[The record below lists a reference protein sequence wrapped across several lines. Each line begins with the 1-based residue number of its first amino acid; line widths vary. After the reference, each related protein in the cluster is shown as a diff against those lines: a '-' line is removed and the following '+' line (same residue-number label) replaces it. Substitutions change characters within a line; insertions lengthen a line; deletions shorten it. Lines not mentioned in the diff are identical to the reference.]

1 MPTFDEA
8 THTYTDGN
16 GEKLESVTRLLSEV
30 GISPSYEGISEEV
43 MKKAAERGTMIHE
56 EIHNLAVNGEPGFSK
71 EVQSFQ
77 EFLGSRWKV
86 VESEKMVWDTNFAGT
101 LDLVLYDTEADKY
114 YLADIKTTSE
124 PHLKSTSFQ
133 TSIYAYLYQ
142 RMPGSRK
149 IDGVKM
155 LWFDADGKC
164 RPIDLFY
171 QPDEKIKKVFDCYF
185 NFEKYTE
192 DDTQQEALLEL
203 NQVETALIGFKN
215 LMETYEKREAEI
227 KAKLIQAMEANGVYS
242 FENDQIKVTY
252 TKPGERVTFDST
264 RFKKDEPE
272 TYEKYTKVSHTK
284 ASVRITIKKKK
295 EKKEE

>member
-1 MPTFDEA
+1 MPRFDEE
-8 THTYTDGN
+8 THTYTDEN

-30 GISPSYEGISEEV
+30 GIAPSYEGISPET

-56 EIHNLAVNGEPGFSK
+56 EIHNLAVNGELGFSK

-77 EFLGSRWKV
+77 DFLGSRWKV

-101 LDLVLYDTEADKY
+101 LDLVLYDAEADKY
-114 YLADIKTTSE
+114 YVADIKTTSE

-155 LWFDADGKC
+155 LWFDSEGRC
-164 RPIDLFY
+164 QPIDLFY

-185 NFEKYTE
+185 NLEKFT
-192 DDTQQEALLEL
+192 DGDSAQQEALVEL
-203 NQVETALIGFKN
+203 DNIETALIGFKS
-215 LMETYEKREAEI
+215 LMETYEKKETEI
-227 KAKLIQAMEANGVYS
+227 KEKLIKAMEDNGVYS
-242 FENDQIKVTY
+242 FENERIKVTY
-252 TKPGERVTFDST
+252 SKPGERNVFDSK
-264 RFKKDEPE
+264 RFKEEEPE
-272 TYEKYTKVSHTK
+272 TYDKYIKTTKTK
-284 ASVRITIKKKK
+284 ASVRITIKK
-295 EKKEE
+295 EKK